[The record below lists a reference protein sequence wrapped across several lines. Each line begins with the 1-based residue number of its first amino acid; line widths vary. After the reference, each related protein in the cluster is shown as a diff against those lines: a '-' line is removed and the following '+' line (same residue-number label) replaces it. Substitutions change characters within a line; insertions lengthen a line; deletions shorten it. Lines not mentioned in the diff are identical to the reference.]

1 MGCVGRGLPRSP
13 SVDVVGGGD
22 QRIRNTRILLQQE
35 DFKR

>member
-1 MGCVGRGLPRSP
+1 MGCVGRGTPEE